1 MDEDIHT
8 QMDRRTHADIHVR
21 TWTEGHRVWIHL
33 HIHLDTDVE
42 THSHLGTD
50 TYSVTDMG
58 KQTYTLTAAK

>member
-1 MDEDIHT
+1 MDTRRHT
-8 QMDRRTHADIHVR
+8 RTYVDRGT
-21 TWTEGHRVWIHL
+21 HRVWIHL